1 MSETVLVAESGRA
14 TGSANSRRLRRED
27 SIPAVIYGLGMDP
40 LSISV
45 ARRDLRAALSGSA
58 GMNTVLDL
66 SVDGTVYP
74 AIIKDVQRHPVRRNV
89 SHVDFI
95 QIDLNEEITVWVPV
109 RLEGEAKDV
118 VQNNGLVDLS
128 MNEIEVTTTPRTIP
142 DEIVIDVTDMTM
154 DTVITLGEIQLPD
167 GVVSTHD
174 SELPVVTVLTM
185 RTPLLDAEDEAAEAA
200 DAAEAALLSGDAEGG
215 GEAAAADGDGDDAGE

>member
-27 SIPAVIYGLGMDP
+27 VIPAVIYGLGMDP

-66 SVDGTVYP
+66 SVDGTVYA

-95 QIDLNEEITVWVPV
+95 QIDLNVEITVWVPV

-154 DTVITLGEIQLPD
+154 DTVITLGEIELPD

-174 SELPVVTVLTM
+174 PELPVVTVLTM

-215 GEAAAADGDGDDAGE
+215 GEAADGDDATE